1 MRTLRW
7 DSRKPSSAVSEAQIK
22 AMEEEAREVVID
34 KDLKKKIK
42 ETVKKLLERSSLY
55 QITEVKAR
63 EEASSE
69 LDLDLSQDP
78 YKLIVR
84 EAVESFI
91 EKAVSTIESEMGK
104 HHTQIVQDVQGVS
117 EVSSK
122 KIKKKKKKTD
132 KEDSAA

>member
-1 MRTLRW
+1 
-7 DSRKPSSAVSEAQIK
+7 
-22 AMEEEAREVVID
+22 MEEEAREVVMID

-42 ETVKKLLERSSLY
+42 ETVNKILKRSSLY

-69 LDLDLSQDP
+69 LDLDLSKDP

-91 EKAVSTIESEMGK
+91 EKAVMTIESEMGK
-104 HHTQIVQDVQGVS
+104 HHTQIVQDVEGGS
-117 EVSSK
+117 EK
-122 KIKKKKKKTD
+122 LTKKKKKKKSKTK